1 MTIMHIDANSAYLSW
16 TAVHMLEKGYP
27 IDIRDIPSCIAGDPK
42 NRHGIILAKSG
53 PAKKYKIQT
62 GESLMEARKRCPE
75 LAVYPPNYDLFL
87 LCSNAMY
94 EILREYSPLV
104 QRYSID
110 ECFLDYRAMGRNAKN
125 PVDVAF
131 EIKNRIHDELG
142 FTVNVGVSNNKLLAK
157 MAGELRKPN
166 VVETIWPDEVPAK
179 LWPLPVGDL
188 FMVGRATTKKL
199 LAMNI
204 RTVGDLANADPNML
218 KVLLKNVHGQLVW
231 EYANGLDL
239 TPVTTNSDIFQ
250 KSVGNSITIPYD
262 VSTEKEA
269 RQVLLALCERVG
281 MRLRKLGCKASL
293 VSVHLRTSEFTGRG
307 HQIQL
312 SYHTD
317 STSDIYRVGWQL
329 VEESW
334 RHEPLR
340 QMGISAG
347 NFAPVDQE
355 QISLFHPKDLE
366 KDEQMNRAVDRI
378 RSRYGDR
385 SIIRGAFANTNV
397 NAIQGGVNDGDFLM
411 MGGYSL

>member
-27 IDIRDIPSCIAGDPK
+27 VDIRDIPSCIAGDPK

-75 LAVYPPNYDLFL
+75 LVVYPPNYDLFL

-110 ECFLDYRAMGRNAKN
+110 ECFLDYRATGRSAKD
-125 PVDVAF
+125 PVEVAT

-142 FTVNVGVSNNKLLAK
+142 FTVNVGVSVNKLLAK

-166 VVETIWPDEVPAK
+166 VVETIWPHEVPAK
-179 LWPLPVGDL
+179 LWPLPVGEL
-188 FMVGRATTKKL
+188 FMVGRATSKKL

-204 RTVGDLANADPNML
+204 RTVGELANADLNLL

-239 TPVTTNSDIFQ
+239 TPVTTNSEIFQ

-269 RQVLLALCERVG
+269 KEVLLALCERVG
-281 MRLRKLGCKASL
+281 MRIRKLGCKASL
-293 VSVHLRTSEFTGRG
+293 ISVHLRTNEFTGRG
-307 HQIQL
+307 HQVQL
-312 SYHTD
+312 SYYTD

-334 RHEPLR
+334 RREPLR

-347 NFAPVDQE
+347 NFAPSDRE
-355 QISLFHPKDLE
+355 QLSLFHPQDLE

-378 RSRYGDR
+378 RLRYGDR
-385 SIIRGAFANTNV
+385 AIIRGVFANTNV

>member
-27 IDIRDIPSCIAGDPK
+27 IDIRDIPSCIAGDPR

-62 GESLMEARKRCPE
+62 GESIMEARKRCPD
-75 LAVYPPNYDLFL
+75 LVVYPPNYDLFL

-110 ECFLDYRAMGRNAKN
+110 ECFLDYRDTGRSVKD
-125 PVDVAF
+125 PVEVAV

-142 FTVNVGVSNNKLLAK
+142 FTVNVGVSVNKLLAK

-179 LWPLPVGDL
+179 LWPLPVGEL
-188 FMVGRATTKKL
+188 FMVGRATSKKL
-199 LAMNI
+199 LSMNI
-204 RTVGDLANADPNML
+204 RTVGDLANADVNML
-218 KVLLKNVHGQLVW
+218 KVLLKKVHGQLVW

-269 RQVLLALCERVG
+269 KEVLLALCERVG
-281 MRLRKLGCKASL
+281 MRIRKLGCKASL
-293 VSVHLRTSEFTGRG
+293 ISVHLKTNEFTGRG
-307 HQIQL
+307 HQVQL
-312 SYHTD
+312 SYYTD
-317 STSDIYRVGWQL
+317 STSDLYRVGWQL
-329 VEESW
+329 VEETW
-334 RHEPLR
+334 RREPLR

-347 NFAPVDQE
+347 NLSPADRE
-355 QISLFHPKDLE
+355 QLSLFHPKDLE

-378 RSRYGDR
+378 RVRYGDR
-385 SIIRGAFANTNV
+385 SIIRGVFANTGV

>member
-62 GESLMEARKRCPE
+62 GESLMEARKRCPD
-75 LAVYPPNYDLFL
+75 LVVYPPNYDLFL

-110 ECFLDYRAMGRNAKN
+110 ECFLDYRDN
-125 PVDVAF
+125 PKDPVAVAT
-131 EIKNRIHDELG
+131 EIKDRIHNELG
-142 FTVNVGVSNNKLLAK
+142 FTVNVGVSSNKLLAK

-179 LWPLPVGDL
+179 LWPLPVGEL
-188 FMVGRATTKKL
+188 FMVGRATSRKFS
-199 LAMNI
+199 AMNI
-204 RTVGDLANADPNML
+204 RTVGDLANADVNHL
-218 KVLLKNVHGQLVW
+218 KALLKSHGQLVW
-231 EYANGLDL
+231 EYANGWDIA
-239 TPVTTNSDIFQ
+239 PVTTNSDILQ

-269 RQVLLALCERVG
+269 KEILLALCERVG

-293 VSVHLRTSEFTGRG
+293 ISVHLKTYEFMGRG
-307 HQIQL
+307 HQVQL

-317 STSDIYRVGWQL
+317 STSDLYRVGWQL
-329 VEESW
+329 VEEAW
-334 RHEPLR
+334 HHEPLR

-347 NFAPVDQE
+347 NFAPKDLE
-355 QISLFHPKDLE
+355 QLSLFHPKDLE
-366 KDEQMNRAVDRI
+366 KDEQMNQAVDRI
-378 RSRYGDR
+378 RGRYGDR
-385 SIIRGAFANTNV
+385 AIIRGVFANTNV